1 MALDL
6 WLSIAAC
13 PLFCRMFGMIFAI
26 NSFNA
31 SVCGAYVFL
40 QTKFLTVTRNAR
52 KFRPEA
58 LIRAVMT
65 PKNFACSA
73 IRRRKFAKKG
83 G

>member
-1 MALDL
+1 MALNCSVSAVLPRLRND
-6 WLSIAAC
+6 
-13 PLFCRMFGMIFAI
+13 FAI